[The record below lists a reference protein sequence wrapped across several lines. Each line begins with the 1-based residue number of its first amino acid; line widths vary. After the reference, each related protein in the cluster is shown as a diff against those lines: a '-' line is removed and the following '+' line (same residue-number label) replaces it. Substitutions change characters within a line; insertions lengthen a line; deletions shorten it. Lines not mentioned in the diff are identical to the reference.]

1 MSKYY
6 EDFEMLFQSLLEADP
21 NAQVADSGSDVA
33 EAGLDQDPYAQEF
46 QDDESFNQNGD
57 PNADPNAMPQDGENY
72 GGDADYMQDPPPEE
86 GPASQVDETEKKKKL
101 FNLMNELLVYNKYF
115 LNNVND
121 LSIDMIDDEN
131 FYQIGRL
138 KDRLTSVN
146 VKLQKYLL
154 DNFVNNEYNRSLYV
168 YILLRTEVLTS
179 VKLLRNLLKIDEN

>member
-21 NAQVADSGSDVA
+21 NAQVADAGSDVA
-33 EAGLDQDPYAQEF
+33 EPGLDQDPYAQEF
-46 QDDESFNQNGD
+46 QDDESFNQNPD
-57 PNADPNAMPQDGENY
+57 PNADPNMMQGGENY

-86 GPASQVDETEKKKKL
+86 GLASQVDETEKKKKL

>member
-21 NAQVADSGSDVA
+21 NTQVADSGSDVA

-46 QDDESFNQNGD
+46 QDDASFNQNGD
-57 PNADPNAMPQDGENY
+57 PNADPNAMPQGGENY

-86 GPASQVDETEKKKKL
+86 EPASQVDETEKKKKL

-121 LSIDMIDDEN
+121 LSIDMINDEN
-131 FYQIGRL
+131 FYQIGKL
-138 KDRLTSVN
+138 KDRLTQVN

-154 DNFVNNEYNRSLYV
+154 DNFVNSEYNRSLYI
-168 YILLRTEVLTS
+168 YILLRTEVLTL

>member
-21 NAQVADSGSDVA
+21 NTQVADSGSDVA

-46 QDDESFNQNGD
+46 QDDASFNQNGD
-57 PNADPNAMPQDGENY
+57 PNADPNAMPQGGENY

-121 LSIDMIDDEN
+121 LSIDMINDEN
-131 FYQIGRL
+131 FYQIGKL
-138 KDRLTSVN
+138 KDRLTQVN

-154 DNFVNNEYNRSLYV
+154 DNFVNSEYNRSLYI
-168 YILLRTEVLTS
+168 YILLRTEVLTL

>member
-21 NAQVADSGSDVA
+21 NTQIADAGSDVA
-33 EAGLDQDPYAQEF
+33 EPGLDQDPYAQEF
-46 QDDESFNQNGD
+46 QDDASFNQNPD
-57 PNADPNAMPQDGENY
+57 PNADPNMMQDGENY

-121 LSIDMIDDEN
+121 LSIDMINDEN
-131 FYQIGRL
+131 FYQIGKL
-138 KDRLTSVN
+138 KDRLTQVN

-154 DNFVNNEYNRSLYV
+154 DNFVNSEYNRSLYI
-168 YILLRTEVLTS
+168 YILLRTEVLTL
-179 VKLLRNLLKIDEN
+179 VKLLRDLLKIDEN